1 MVSVSCIGWIHEK
14 SAGRAQGNV
23 AIKERNGKAENNG
36 ESARCAQA
44 AMEREGLAEDEKRAA
59 ERTKKI
65 FTVAVCVILVLALA
79 LPTMAVAL
87 LGGGA

>member
-1 MVSVSCIGWIHEK
+1 MRKALV
-14 SAGRAQGNV
+14 GRKETLRLRNV
-23 AIKERNGKAENNG
+23 MGKQKITAKQRD
-36 ESARCAQA
+36 ARMQA
-44 AMEREGLAEDEKRAA
+44 AIERERLAEVKKKAA

-65 FTVAVCVILVLALA
+65 FTVAVCVILGLALA

>member
-1 MVSVSCIGWIHEK
+1 MRKALV
-14 SAGRAQGNV
+14 GRKETLRLRNV
-23 AIKERNGKAENNG
+23 MGKQKITAKQRD
-36 ESARCAQA
+36 ARMQA
-44 AMEREGLAEDEKRAA
+44 AIERERLAEEKKKAA
-59 ERTKKI
+59 ESTKKI